1 MAYKH
6 FCDIR
11 SHNTLT
17 HKNPLN
23 KVNKYY
29 VLPPPDSTPDYFEL
43 HISHDSVTFFK
54 EQESFIH

>member
-6 FCDIR
+6 FCDIC

-17 HKNPLN
+17 RKNPLN

-43 HISHDSVTFFK
+43 HISHASVTFF
-54 EQESFIH
+54 

>member
-43 HISHDSVTFFK
+43 HISHASVTFF
-54 EQESFIH
+54 

>member
-43 HISHDSVTFFK
+43 HISHASVTFFK